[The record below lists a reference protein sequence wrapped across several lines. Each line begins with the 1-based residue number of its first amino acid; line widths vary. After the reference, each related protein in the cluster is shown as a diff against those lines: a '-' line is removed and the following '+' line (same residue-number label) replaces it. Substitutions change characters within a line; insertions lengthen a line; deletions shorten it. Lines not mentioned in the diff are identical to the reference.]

1 MFHAFAY
8 SSSGPHLL
16 LRIWFAR
23 KWCREFAPSPAQ
35 SPRAFWIVRRFSIQ
49 IHRHPAIQNEKSS
62 HLAKF
67 THLDPQHEVIM
78 NNFFSASEGC
88 LVVCTH
94 VLQHFRAF
102 WQTLFQIAFLP
113 FLHPSNH
120 LQLLRTLRIYQFLQ
134 IVFLAIF
141 CQILS
146 HFSQPLPAQPRT
158 LHTRSTK
165 ALPPFSLI
173 PANSPKNV
181 PAHPF
186 HSPIAYAT
194 FFPPF
199 HALCFHPTFTH
210 LCLSAQNC
218 CNPFFKLNS
227 ARPQPT

>member
-1 MFHAFAY
+1 MFYNILGHFDK
-8 SSSGPHLL
+8 LCFK
-16 LRIWFAR
+16 LRFY
-23 KWCREFAPSPAQ
+23 PSYT
-35 SPRAFWIVRRFSIQ
+35 
-49 IHRHPAIQNEKSS
+49 PAIICNYSE
-62 HLAKF
+62 LCEF
-67 THLDPQHEVIM
+67 I
-78 NNFFSASEGC
+78 NFC
-88 LVVCTH
+88 K
-94 VLQHFRAF
+94 
-102 WQTLFQIAFLP
+102 
-113 FLHPSNH
+113 
-120 LQLLRTLRIYQFLQ
+120 
-134 IVFLAIF
+134 LAIF
-141 CQILS
+141 FFFFS